1 MNMADP
7 IKPRV
12 KSSLLNDRLDWNLL
26 RTFMVIAKERSISRA
41 AGKLHLT
48 QPAVSQAL
56 KRLEDQ
62 LGKVLVKRSGSH
74 FEITQAGM
82 LIQRLAEEIYG
93 NISQLA
99 AADGDIDDRDISGVA
114 RLLVVSGISSTSYD
128 DFLAKFHRASPR
140 IDLQIQVMRSAD
152 IVNALLQKT
161 ATAGI
166 SPDYLLPKK
175 IQQQLFIPQ
184 KFSFFCG
191 RHHHL
196 FGRSNLTVADLRD
209 ENIVSV
215 SGDQIGDNFSK
226 LTLFREQNGFSGRVV
241 ASSASMTEMR
251 RLIFSGFGIGCL
263 PEEIA
268 RSDVMQQRLFRLPP
282 DDGVVNVDLHLL
294 WNIERNYSP
303 AESVFLDSLRSYIPQ
318 HADKADVG

>member
-1 MNMADP
+1 MTNMTSP
-7 IKPRV
+7 IESRIKP
-12 KSSLLNDRLDWNLL
+12 SSLIDRLDWNLL

-41 AGKLHLT
+41 AGRLHLT

-56 KRLEDQ
+56 SRLEDQ
-62 LGKVLVKRSGSH
+62 LGKVLVMRRGSH

-82 LIQRLAEEIYG
+82 LIQQLAEEIYG

-99 AADGDIDDRDISGVA
+99 VADGDVNDRDISGVV
-114 RLLVVSGISSTSYD
+114 RLLVVSGISSTGYD
-128 DFLAKFHRASPR
+128 DFLAKFHRESPR

-152 IVNALLQKT
+152 IVSALLQKT

-175 IQQQLFIPQ
+175 IQKQLFIPQ
-184 KFSFFCG
+184 RFSFFCG

-196 FGRSNLTVADLRD
+196 FGRSNLTIADLRT
-209 ENIVSV
+209 ENLVSM

-226 LTLFREQNGFSGRVV
+226 LTLFREQNGFSGRIV
-241 ASSASMTEMR
+241 ASSASMTEIR
-251 RLIFSGFGIGCL
+251 RLIFTGFGIGCL
-263 PEEIA
+263 PDEIA
-268 RSDVMQQRLFRLPP
+268 HGDVMQQKLFRLPP
-282 DDGVVNVDLHLL
+282 DEGVVNVDLHLL
-294 WNIERNYSP
+294 WNVDRNYSP

-318 HADKADVG
+318 RPDLANT